1 MKASTCL
8 FRESEND
15 FVPNFVQV
23 TPQSFDDVGTGLISL
38 FEMSSRDG
46 WTAVM
51 AAAVDSAGIDMQP
64 QRYAASPPSLYLL

>member
-1 MKASTCL
+1 MEASEISGSVSEHAFVLICL
-8 FRESEND
+8 
-15 FVPNFVQV
+15 QV

-51 AAAVDSAGIDMQP
+51 SAAVDSAGIDMQP
-64 QRYAASPPSLYLL
+64 QR